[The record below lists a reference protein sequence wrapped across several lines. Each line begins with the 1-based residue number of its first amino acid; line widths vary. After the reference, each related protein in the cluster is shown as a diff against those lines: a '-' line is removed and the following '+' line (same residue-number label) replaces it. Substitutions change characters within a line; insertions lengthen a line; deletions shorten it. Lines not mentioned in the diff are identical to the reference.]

1 MTIAA
6 QLTTKRPG
14 AKCFDF
20 CLLLQFDKLETHM
33 STKGTLLTKD
43 SYIVAAGH
51 RLRARKL
58 THPDSGGEGSRP
70 TLVFLHEGLGS
81 IEMWHDFPAILA
93 EATACDCLL
102 YDRWGHGRSDPLD
115 VERTIRYV
123 HEEALNSL
131 PEVLNHFHVDDA
143 ILIGHSDGGSI
154 ALIFAAEYPETVRGI
169 ITEAAHV
176 FVEEITLQGIREA
189 VDIYK
194 NTHLKKKLAG
204 YHGDNT
210 EKIFRAWYE
219 TWLQPEFKSWDIQD
233 CLPKI
238 KCPVLVIQ
246 GEDDQYGTAAQVEA
260 ISKQVTG
267 QSKPLLIPNCAHTPH
282 KEARDRVTQEMTE
295 FISGLL

>member
-1 MTIAA
+1 MK
-6 QLTTKRPG
+6 KRS
-14 AKCFDF
+14 KISIEDYF
-20 CLLLQFDKLETHM
+20 
-33 STKGTLLTKD
+33 
-43 SYIVAAGH
+43 IRAAGH

-58 THPDSGGEGSRP
+58 TPADPDGERSRP

-81 IEMWHDFPAILA
+81 IEMWHDFLAILA
-93 EATACDCLL
+93 DTTVCDCLL

-194 NTHLKKKLAG
+194 NAHLKK
-204 YHGDNT
+204 
-210 EKIFRAWYE
+210 
-219 TWLQPEFKSWDIQD
+219 S
-233 CLPKI
+233 
-238 KCPVLVIQ
+238 
-246 GEDDQYGTAAQVEA
+246 
-260 ISKQVTG
+260 
-267 QSKPLLIPNCAHTPH
+267 
-282 KEARDRVTQEMTE
+282 
-295 FISGLL
+295 